1 MFEAVAAV
9 LLALQKWGVLWVLLV
24 FHTFGEEEE
33 KEIVMEVE
41 LEVEV
46 EEEAEEEESQ
56 GWETGSV
63 WIGLLLFG
71 VR

>member
-1 MFEAVAAV
+1 M
-9 LLALQKWGVLWVLLV
+9 